1 MRREPAFLNDIFVSC
16 SRILSMMQGVSQAEL
31 LGNDVLQ
38 AALLHHLTVIGEASN
53 RLPEDLRRRYPQVAW
68 NEIIAVR
75 NRIVHVYFGLDW
87 KVLWAT
93 TADDIP
99 LLQQVVTEML
109 AHECGELPS
118 ESSE

>member
-1 MRREPAFLNDIFVSC
+1 MRREPAFLKDIFLSC
-16 SRILSMMQGVSQAEL
+16 SRILSMMRGVSQADL

-38 AALLHHLTVIGEASN
+38 AALLHHLTVIGEAAN

-87 KVLWAT
+87 NVLWAT

-99 LLQQVVTEML
+99 VLRQVVTEML
-109 AHECGELPS
+109 AIEFGEEPP
-118 ESSE
+118 EGCA